1 MKLRFAFKTVPFL
14 LAIPFWAVCSTSF
27 VSAIWAANYT
37 TIYFLNYETYMI
49 KTSFSP
55 LQLEINII
63 WKMKLSFFEEQNAV
77 WLGFFTSVGE
87 SFCEKHNGAFFTIN
101 RRAIPKNDDFGLT
114 PRTTHPTHFDTPY
127 VSAFQRCYGKS
138 KLVTLVT
145 NCFKTGRLFQG
156 LKSIYKRFLNKP
168 VQLSWFDTSK
178 LLHS

>member
-1 MKLRFAFKTVPFL
+1 MSMKLRFAFKTVPFL
-14 LAIPFWAVCSTSF
+14 LAIPFWAVCGTSF

-63 WKMKLSFFEEQNAV
+63 WKVKLSFFEEQNAV

-127 VSAFQRCYGKS
+127 VSAFQRWLWEVQIGNFGN
-138 KLVTLVT
+138 KL
-145 NCFKTGRLFQG
+145 F
-156 LKSIYKRFLNKP
+156 
-168 VQLSWFDTSK
+168 
-178 LLHS
+178 